1 MLLCTLVGDVV
12 RSSGEARNVRGDE
25 TGGLP
30 ELSGDAEL
38 LESSPPVGLDADA
51 GALCSQGLGLLQH
64 KASDPFPG
72 CSSAS
77 QHSTAHHL
85 SLVQISIVLR

>member
-51 GALCSQGLGLLQH
+51 RALCSQDLGLLQH
-64 KASDPFPG
+64 EASDPFPG
-72 CSSAS
+72 CS
-77 QHSTAHHL
+77 
-85 SLVQISIVLR
+85 VQVSSRLIITFPLACSIMLR